1 MRSASHCAARLAAG
15 MNVGLGFAASCS
27 VVIRTP
33 PPKRRG
39 RGLHRS
45 ALSTVCITSTI
56 TVRRDQLGVA
66 SRRAKLTGSRAI
78 AARQRS
84 GRVIRVPSSTRAVNI
99 VFIAPPPAP

>member
-1 MRSASHCAARLAAG
+1 MTAPPRMCAVAGKLNSASVGPLCGVPPMRWASHCAARLAAG

-39 RGLHRS
+39 RGLNRS

-56 TVRRDQLGVA
+56 SVRRDQLGVT
-66 SRRAKLTGSRAI
+66 SRRPKRTG
-78 AARQRS
+78 
-84 GRVIRVPSSTRAVNI
+84 
-99 VFIAPPPAP
+99 